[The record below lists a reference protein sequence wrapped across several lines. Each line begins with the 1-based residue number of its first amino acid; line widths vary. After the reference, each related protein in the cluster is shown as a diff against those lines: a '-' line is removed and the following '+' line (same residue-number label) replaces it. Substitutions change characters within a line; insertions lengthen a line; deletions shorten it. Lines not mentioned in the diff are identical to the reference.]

1 MAVLLSLRLD
11 VDDNEEMMGMR
22 DRPKQLYS
30 TSWRAIDVFPLPVA
44 PLIMTPR
51 PLEED
56 GDDNNDDEMATVES
70 DDELPVLACGSR

>member
-11 VDDNEEMMGMR
+11 VADDDDMMGMR

-56 GDDNNDDEMATVES
+56 GDDDDDEMATVES

>member
-11 VDDNEEMMGMR
+11 VADDDDMMGMR

-56 GDDNNDDEMATVES
+56 GDDDEMATVES